1 MKSIKIKNFVDNRYV
16 KLTYEGLPKNLFK
29 FLLIIMS
36 SIGLLSS
43 IGREA
48 QALKTLKYVVRLPLP
63 FASWVNLGRKPFLV
77 L

>member
-1 MKSIKIKNFVDNRYV
+1 MYI

-36 SIGLLSS
+36 GIGLLSS

-48 QALKTLKYVVRLPLP
+48 QSLKTLKYVVRTAP
-63 FASWVNLGRKPFLV
+63 FRSRLALGKSG
-77 L
+77 

>member
-1 MKSIKIKNFVDNRYV
+1 MKRIKIKKFVNNMYIE
-16 KLTYEGLPKNLFK
+16 LTYEGLPKNLFK

-48 QALKTLKYVVRLPLP
+48 QSLKTLKYVLDVLEHYNIFRTPL
-63 FASWVNLGRKPFLV
+63 R
-77 L
+77 